1 MWSAIMTDRPLFTS
15 RSGARLTWRPDAAG
29 GGAVISTADVTPVI
43 EHNKALA
50 NHNDGWAPSRELRRV
65 ASIPFALVHKWLVEE
80 GWNALD
86 PACAE
91 RLRAKL
97 NDPDWRHLRTAPGRV

>member
-1 MWSAIMTDRPLFTS
+1 MTERPLYTTA
-15 RSGARLTWRPDAAG
+15 SGARLSWRPDANG
-29 GGAVISTADVTPVI
+29 GGAVISATDVAPVI
-43 EHNKALA
+43 ERNKAMA
-50 NHNDGWAPSRELRRV
+50 NHNDGWAPSRDLRRV

-86 PACAE
+86 PKHAD

>member
-1 MWSAIMTDRPLFTS
+1 MSEQYLLTTA
-15 RSGARLTWRPDAAG
+15 SGAHLTWRANADG
-29 GGAVISTADVTPVI
+29 SGTVVSSADVAPVI
-43 EHNKALA
+43 ERNKAMA
-50 NHNDGWAPSRELRRV
+50 NHNDGWSPTRELRRV

-86 PACAE
+86 PANAE
-91 RLRAKL
+91 KLRARL